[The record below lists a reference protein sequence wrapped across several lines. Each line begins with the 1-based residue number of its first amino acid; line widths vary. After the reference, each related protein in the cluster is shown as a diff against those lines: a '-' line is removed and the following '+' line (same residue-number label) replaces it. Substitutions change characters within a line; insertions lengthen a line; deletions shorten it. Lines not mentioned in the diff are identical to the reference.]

1 MHPNSACE
9 VLVQADTVTD
19 FKTVLED
26 AAEKTKQLN
35 PKMRAKIERDGR
47 LDPLLCQ
54 LMHVRTADGFTGIAL
69 VTRDGSTRCSFSKEI
84 HRAMPYDTLFGAVRD
99 LDHRRQRWLEMKRRF
114 EAPVHEAIYLAY
126 TRDRK
131 LHYAGKVDRRN
142 RGTVAQRI
150 REHTRSSRRKRIAW
164 RTLWIVPIADTLTG
178 AALTELERA
187 AIRAFQPPG
196 NVQHAKG
203 CK

>member
-1 MHPNSACE
+1 VTSAVSYVTTLAGE
-9 VLVQADTVTD
+9 SAGEPYRVSLDTPG
-19 FKTVLED
+19 
-26 AAEKTKQLN
+26 AEIQ
-35 PKMRAKIERDGR
+35 
-47 LDPLLCQ
+47 
-54 LMHVRTADGFTGIAL
+54 L
-69 VTRDGSTRCSFSKEI
+69 VTSR
-84 HRAMPYDTLFGAVRD
+84 
-99 LDHRRQRWLEMKRRF
+99 
-114 EAPVHEAIYLAY
+114 AIYLAY

-203 CK
+203 CR